1 MQINTRGFLLSR
13 EHPPALLT
21 WVKGL
26 GGWSE
31 AASSDLWVL
40 SVGGGCGD
48 GGLGD
53 AILRTTFR
61 GAEPAV
67 ARKQAVLR
75 SRGQL
80 RGQGRAEDDG
90 LPDHGQQSPADL
102 GAVASPGP
110 NPGQSGKVNG

>member
-1 MQINTRGFLLSR
+1 MEAWETLS
-13 EHPPALLT
+13 
-21 WVKGL
+21 
-26 GGWSE
+26 
-31 AASSDLWVL
+31 SS
-40 SVGGGCGD
+40 GT
-48 GGLGD
+48 
-53 AILRTTFR
+53 AFR

-90 LPDHGQQSPADL
+90 LPDHRQQSPADL

-110 NPGQSGKVNG
+110 NPGQSGKANG